1 MVTGCWEVFDRDGG
15 QKRVAK
21 AKKGV
26 VRLLWPLSAAT
37 ITAINVKWKL
47 DSGNRNDLGN
57 QIGAADT
64 ALSFRI
70 VVHTNYI
77 NYMYK
82 MLSTWVRVLFVE
94 SEKERVAMQKRIKR
108 RPQCPPPPARP
119 PSPSPAPLP
128 LEGWQRCWLS
138 LTRSFCLQGTTP
150 SFLGRGRKCLI

>member
-1 MVTGCWEVFDRDGG
+1 MVTGWWEVFDRDGG

-82 MLSTWVRVLFVE
+82 VLFHK
-94 SEKERVAMQKRIKR
+94 SKKIFI
-108 RPQCPPPPARP
+108 
-119 PSPSPAPLP
+119 L
-128 LEGWQRCWLS
+128 L
-138 LTRSFCLQGTTP
+138 F
-150 SFLGRGRKCLI
+150 

>member
-1 MVTGCWEVFDRDGG
+1 MRTAQLGGGCENALSHPTNNNYCGEEVFDNG

-57 QIGAADT
+57 QIGMADT

-70 VVHTNYI
+70 VVHG
-77 NYMYK
+77 
-82 MLSTWVRVLFVE
+82 
-94 SEKERVAMQKRIKR
+94 Q
-108 RPQCPPPPARP
+108 
-119 PSPSPAPLP
+119 
-128 LEGWQRCWLS
+128 
-138 LTRSFCLQGTTP
+138 TT
-150 SFLGRGRKCLI
+150 